1 MVVLTVVQGDR
12 LDSPA
17 GVIRSLRQADPFPCS
32 VTSLGH
38 TDLFKALEPPACA
51 EDPMATRH
59 LIRAPGKR
67 EASASPQPLTTSIQ
81 PRSHGYRIYPDN
93 LHLVRPPKYPPLP
106 PTTTY
111 GFTQTHPGK
120 HLSILQS
127 ALLQSPLH
135 YDLRKAAPAH
145 PPVWLHRVSH
155 VEVWL
160 LNPQPLSLSLSILPP
175 KSRLD
180 ALLTGSCLWSL

>member
-93 LHLVRPPKYPPLP
+93 LHLVRPRELPPRPHPPLLMGLLRPTPENTYQFCNP
-106 PTTTY
+106 PCCRVRCIMI
-111 GFTQTHPGK
+111 FERQP
-120 HLSILQS
+120 
-127 ALLQSPLH
+127 PL
-135 YDLRKAAPAH
+135 
-145 PPVWLHRVSH
+145 
-155 VEVWL
+155 
-160 LNPQPLSLSLSILPP
+160 ILPYGC
-175 KSRLD
+175 
-180 ALLTGSCLWSL
+180 TGCRTWKFGC